1 MKSFSPRHARGE
13 NTLTQPP
20 GAAFTSDRRHWW
32 KQPKRR
38 QRRMKRGCFEEAAR
52 LADTKYPGIVM
63 PRRCWGIYCAAVSS
77 FAALR
82 MRCAPCRQRG
92 GTCPLF
98 NLKTAPDRF
107 RSGALITRYH
117 PASAANRGPW
127 GPLTGPAVPPYC
139 GFRRKTPGP
148 VYRRL
153 PHRLTPAAGSLEA
166 GRLGFLPFKV
176 ANASIL

>member
-1 MKSFSPRHARGE
+1 MTDITG
-13 NTLTQPP
+13 
-20 GAAFTSDRRHWW
+20 G
-32 KQPKRR
+32 
-38 QRRMKRGCFEEAAR
+38 
-52 LADTKYPGIVM
+52 
-63 PRRCWGIYCAAVSS
+63 GIYCAAVSS

-82 MRCAPCRQRG
+82 MRCAPCGQRG

-153 PHRLTPAAGSLEA
+153 PHRLTPAAGSLWA
-166 GRLGFLPFKV
+166 GYPGFLPIKV
-176 ANASIL
+176 ANGFYFMRLLGVCQGKSGNSSAFSTGVIDSPG